1 MKKFIL
7 TIFLLSLYAN
17 AQTFDFNKVGN
28 IESNKILKEYIS
40 KKFPEFKGDIIS
52 YYTDIDEDNKN
63 EIIGIM
69 KTQYFYSLSGY
80 KLLVLKQENNSWK
93 SFKSDVYFDITQNFE
108 IKNKKITYYKTI
120 FYKNKKYT
128 ALIKKDKI
136 KTQETLINLIDDKKV
151 HNIEEITKFS
161 ETHEHNDFELENFHA
176 QGQKNLQINYTNLDA
191 KTKHY
196 LNLK

>member
-7 TIFLLSLYAN
+7 SIFLLSLSVG
-17 AQTFDFNKVGN
+17 AQTYDFNKTGN
-28 IESNKILKEYIS
+28 IESNKILKEYIV
-40 KKFPEFKGDIIS
+40 KKFPEIRGDVIS
-52 YYTDIDEDNKN
+52 YFADIDEDNKN

-80 KLLVLKQENNSWK
+80 KLLVLKKENGSWD
-93 SFKSDVYFDITQNFE
+93 SFKSDVYFDIANDFE
-108 IKNKKITYYKTI
+108 IKNKKITFYKMI

-136 KTQETLINLIDDKKV
+136 KTQETIADLINNKKA

-161 ETHEHNDFELENFHA
+161 ENHLHNDFELENFHA
-176 QGQKNLQINYTNLDA
+176 HGQKNLQINYTNLDT